1 MANVKTN
8 SCSLT
13 NDMGVSSL
21 VEQLKRDEGIRK
33 FPYLDTVGKSTIGV
47 GRNLDDVGLS
57 PDEIDLLLEN
67 DIKNATDSLEAAFPW
82 SMGLDD
88 VRKAALVNMTFNMG
102 IGGLSG
108 FRNFLAKMQAGDYA
122 SAAVEMMDSRWAQQ
136 VGSRANRLSIQIE
149 SGQWQ

>member
-1 MANVKTN
+1 
-8 SCSLT
+8 
-13 NDMGVSSL
+13 MGVSSL